1 MPKQI
6 LVTGGAGFIGSN
18 FVRYLLQTDPEVTII
33 NLDALTYAGSL
44 ENLHELPDPARH
56 HFIHGDICDRPL
68 VDRLFHEYAID
79 TVVHFAAESHV
90 DRSILG
96 PGQFIQTNIIGTFT
110 LLEAARQAWLTEKTV
125 PLEQVRFHH
134 VSTDEVFGSLAPG
147 DPAFT
152 ETTPY
157 APRSPYSASKAASD
171 HLVRAYHHTYGL
183 PVTLSNCSNNYGPY
197 QYPEKLIPLMILNAL
212 HGKDLPVYGD
222 GKQVRDWLYVVDHCE
237 AIWRVVTG
245 GQPGETYNI
254 GGGNQPTNLEVV
266 HTLCDILDEL
276 APASPHRP
284 HRNLIRFVQDRPGH
298 DRRYAMDITKIGHEL
313 GWRPRMSL
321 ATGLLETVRWY
332 LDHPGWIEAVR
343 KGSDLQKW
351 LERNYSQRGGNP

>member
-1 MPKQI
+1 MPKQV

-44 ENLHELPDPARH
+44 ENLNDLPDPARH

-125 PLEQVRFHH
+125 PIEQVRFHH
-134 VSTDEVFGSLAPG
+134 VSTDEVFGSLAPE

-152 ETTPY
+152 ESTPY

-245 GQPGETYNI
+245 GQSGETYNI

-276 APASPHRP
+276 APTSPHRP

-321 ATGLLETVRWY
+321 TTGLLETVRWY
-332 LDHPGWIEAVR
+332 LDHPDWIEAVR

-351 LERNYSQRGGNP
+351 LERNYAQRGGNP